1 MPSNQQPVPLAVP
14 SMPVIAQTA
23 APAPVVTTESMSAVA
38 NSIQK
43 EKIDAQEKHQNAVQK
58 TLALALKA
66 REIQDKKKEALQAKQ
81 NAEMLQDIANQNK
94 KAEDD
99 QKKHDDLIQR
109 TIQLAKAQ
117 HPTVSKDQVVAKA
130 I

>member
-1 MPSNQQPVPLAVP
+1 VSDILQAVSKASSNQQPGQPAQSFNVTLVMPSNQQPVPLAVP

-66 REIQDKKKEALQAKQ
+66 REI
-81 NAEMLQDIANQNK
+81 
-94 KAEDD
+94 
-99 QKKHDDLIQR
+99 
-109 TIQLAKAQ
+109 
-117 HPTVSKDQVVAKA
+117 
-130 I
+130 